1 MSHFFYGHIHQT
13 LNYRLRIFGTILA
26 SIDSERLLKLGGR
39 IMKTTKSQS
48 SRNVLSKEKAQ
59 WIYQKMLEI
68 RKFEDKVHE
77 IFASGVLPGFVH
89 LYSGEEAVAVGVC
102 AHLNDKDYIT
112 STHRGHGH
120 CIAKGCDLK
129 GMMAEIYGKA
139 TGLCKGKGG
148 SMHIADLD
156 KGMLGANGIVGG
168 GFPLACGAAL
178 TAKYK
183 KTNNVSVC
191 FFGDGANNH
200 GTFHEGINLA
210 AAWKLPVV
218 FVAENNGYAEATP
231 FTYASSCKTIADRAI
246 AYNIPGIRVDGKDL
260 LAVYQA
266 AEEAVKRARNGEGP
280 TIIECITYR
289 NYGHF
294 EGDAQTYKPEQEKKQ
309 HLTEKDAIVLYKQYL
324 LDQNLFTQEE
334 LSSLEK
340 SVEDAVKEAVK
351 FSEESPYPSASE
363 LLTDV
368 YVSY

>member
-1 MSHFFYGHIHQT
+1 METVKAGELQIT
-13 LNYRLRIFGTILA
+13 
-26 SIDSERLLKLGGR
+26 
-39 IMKTTKSQS
+39 
-48 SRNVLSKEKAQ
+48 KEKAQ
-59 WIYQKMLEI
+59 WMLQKMFEI

-77 IFASGVLPGFVH
+77 VFATGILPGFVH
-89 LYSGEEAVAVGVC
+89 LYAGEEAVAVGVC
-102 AHLNDKDYIT
+102 AHLDDQDMIT

-210 AAWKLPVV
+210 AVWKLPVI
-218 FVAENNGYAEATP
+218 FVAENNGYGEATP
-231 FTYASSCKTIADRAI
+231 FHYASSCKTIADRAV
-246 AYNIPGIRVDGKDL
+246 AYDIPGVRVDGKDIV
-260 LAVYQA
+260 AVYQA
-266 AEEAVKRARNGEGP
+266 AKEAVERARNGEGP
-280 TIIECITYR
+280 SLIECVTYQ

-294 EGDAQTYKPEQEKKQ
+294 EGDAQTYKAEAEKAKQ
-309 HLTEKDAIVLYKQYL
+309 LNEKDAIVQFKKFVLE
-324 LDQNLFTQEE
+324 QNL
-334 LSSLEK
+334 LSEADINSLEQK
-340 SVEDAVKEAVK
+340 VEQEIEEAVK
-351 FSEESPYPSASE
+351 FGEDSPYPDPTE
-363 LLTDV
+363 LLKDV

>member
-1 MSHFFYGHIHQT
+1 MT
-13 LNYRLRIFGTILA
+13 
-26 SIDSERLLKLGGR
+26 KLDQQVKG
-39 IMKTTKSQS
+39 IPL
-48 SRNVLSKEKAQ
+48 SREKAA
-59 WIYQKMLEI
+59 WMYRKMLEI

-77 IFASGVLPGFVH
+77 LFGQGKIPGFVH
-89 LYSGEEAVAVGVC
+89 LYAGEEAIAVGLC
-102 AHLNDKDYIT
+102 AHLDDQDTIT

-120 CIAKGCDLK
+120 CIAKGCDLN
-129 GMMAEIYGKA
+129 GMMAEIYGRA

-168 GFPLACGAAL
+168 GYPLACGAAL

-183 KTNNVSVC
+183 QTGAVSVC
-191 FFGDGANNH
+191 FFGDGANNQ

-210 AAWKLPVV
+210 AIWKLPAV

-231 FTYASSCKTIADRAI
+231 FTYASSCQTIADRAI
-246 AYNIPGIRVDGKDL
+246 AYNIPGIRVDGKDV

-266 AEEAVKRARNGEGP
+266 AQEAIERARRGEGP
-280 TIIECITYR
+280 TLLECVTYR

-294 EGDAQTYKPEQEKKQ
+294 EGDAQKYKKEEDRKA
-309 HLTEKDAIVLYKQYL
+309 HLSEKDAINKFRKDL
-324 LDQNLFTQEE
+324 LGEQLFTESE
-334 LSSLEK
+334 LDEITA
-340 SVEDAVKEAVK
+340 AVDKAIEEAVA
-351 FSEESPYPSASE
+351 FAENSPHPEPSE